1 MHFLLIFLISHEL
14 LHRVDNGKD
23 AVVVEFYFAD
33 NSKFSYEEYKVFRPG
48 NSRIPFAVGRT
59 DALGRVVFLPDTDGV
74 WRVKVT
80 SNTGHGADLSIKV
93 TQGMVNG
100 ESSNVMFFNILRFL
114 LGLILIIGVF
124 VLLSKNTKHKKEA
137 NV

>member
-59 DALGRVVFLPDTDGV
+59 DALGRVVFLPDTDGI
-74 WRVKVT
+74 WKVKVT
-80 SNTGHGADLSIKV
+80 SNTGHGAELSIKV
-93 TQGMVNG
+93 RGGMVNG
-100 ESSNVMFFNILRFL
+100 EGSNVMVFNIVRFL
-114 LGLILIIGVF
+114 LGIILIVGVF
-124 VLLSKNTKHKKEA
+124 VLLSKNTKNKKEA